1 MHRKSLVYTWPDNP
15 EHYAADQKDRRAGRA
30 GRAVPPEII
39 ILVLLLRV
47 SSQIW

>member
-15 EHYAADQKDRRAGRA
+15 EHYAADQKDRRA
-30 GRAVPPEII
+30 VPPEII